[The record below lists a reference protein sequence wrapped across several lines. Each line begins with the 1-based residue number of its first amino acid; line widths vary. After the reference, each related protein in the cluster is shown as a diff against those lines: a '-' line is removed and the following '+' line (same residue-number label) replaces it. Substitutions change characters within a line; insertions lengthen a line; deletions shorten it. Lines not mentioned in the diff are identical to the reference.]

1 VPSQHYLSIDFTD
14 IRVDY
19 AQDKHTTEIVDLSN
33 CKQGQGH
40 QQIIFGSENLSL
52 ELSTTIDR
60 GDEEDRP
67 CPTIVFKKAP
77 TPASLGDGVI
87 ATFRLYEGQAV
98 SFVLRD
104 ASDHSPELI
113 DTALV
118 DELQTST
125 HEYWVRWIS
134 QSKYLGRWEEV
145 VARSLLILKMLTFE
159 PSGAIVAAPT
169 FSLPEDIGG
178 TRNWDYRYS
187 WVRDASFTIYI
198 LLRMGFSHEA
208 EAYIGYIFQRIKE
221 AKVRRGA
228 LPIMFTIWG
237 GTDIPEL
244 ELKHL
249 EGYRGSQPVRIGNG

>member
-1 VPSQHYLSIDFTD
+1 
-14 IRVDY
+14 
-19 AQDKHTTEIVDLSN
+19 
-33 CKQGQGH
+33 
-40 QQIIFGSENLSL
+40 
-52 ELSTTIDR
+52 
-60 GDEEDRP
+60 
-67 CPTIVFKKAP
+67 
-77 TPASLGDGVI
+77 VI

-125 HEYWVRWIS
+125 HEYWVRWIT

-145 VARSLLILKMLTFE
+145 VARSLLLLKMLTFE

-198 LLRMGFSHEA
+198 LLRMGFSDEA

-244 ELKHL
+244 ELEHL

>member
-1 VPSQHYLSIDFTD
+1 
-14 IRVDY
+14 
-19 AQDKHTTEIVDLSN
+19 
-33 CKQGQGH
+33 
-40 QQIIFGSENLSL
+40 LSL
-52 ELSTTIDR
+52 ELNATIDC
-60 GDEEDRP
+60 GDQEDKP
-67 CPTIVFKKAP
+67 CPSIIFEKSP
-77 TPASLGDGVI
+77 TPESLGDGVT
-87 ATFRLYEGQAV
+87 ATFRLHEGQAV

-104 ASDHSPELI
+104 ANDHSPELI
-113 DTALV
+113 DTTLL
-118 DELQTST
+118 DDLQTST

-134 QSKYLGRWEEV
+134 QSKYMGRWEEV
-145 VARSLLILKMLTFE
+145 VARSLLLLKMLTFE

-198 LLRMGFSHEA
+198 LLRMGFSHES

-221 AKVRRGA
+221 AKARHGA

-244 ELKHL
+244 ELEHL
-249 EGYRGSQPVRIGNG
+249 EGYKGSQPVRIGNG